1 MDNLEFDNVQ
11 QHWDNFI
18 TAAVAWA
25 PRILIGLISA
35 VLIYLIGSWLI
46 KIAKRI
52 AEKAFQRR
60 KMDISLQ
67 RFLLNLI
74 HWTLH
79 ILLFI
84 VVVSQLGVQTSA
96 FVAMIGA
103 AGLAIGLAL
112 QGSLANFAGGILIL
126 LLKPFKVG
134 DYISSDTGV
143 SGTVEEIDIFNT
155 KLTTPQNQLVVVPN
169 GPMSNSS
176 ITNYT
181 QLGTRRTWFDIRVP
195 YDANL
200 KQAQEVLLAVAKGNA
215 LAFKEPAPQVVV
227 TDLGD
232 SAVNLSVRVTT
243 SNEHFWTMNEQLLID
258 CKTALD
264 NAGINI
270 AVPKRDI
277 YIRNESSGQ
286 SFDTP

>member
-46 KIAKRI
+46 KITKRI

-200 KQAQEVLLAVAKGNA
+200 KQAQEILLAVAKGNA

-264 NAGINI
+264 NAGIDI
-270 AVPKRDI
+270 AVPKRDV
-277 YIRNESSGQ
+277 YIRNESSSQ
-286 SFDTP
+286 SSDTP